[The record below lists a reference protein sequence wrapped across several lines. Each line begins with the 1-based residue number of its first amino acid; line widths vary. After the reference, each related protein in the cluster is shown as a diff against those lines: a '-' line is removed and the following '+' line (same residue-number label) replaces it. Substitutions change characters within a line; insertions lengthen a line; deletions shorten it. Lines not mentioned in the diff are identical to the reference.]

1 MGVLPTRAEAIAGL
15 LASTF
20 RSSRSVAA
28 PIFCELRKV
37 IGARKFMISV
47 PLFGLKF
54 LRRISRLR
62 RRDIKSA
69 ALVCAMMSLA
79 SCSSLPLMAPS
90 SSKIKLVTHNDLNP
104 DASGRP
110 SPVPIRVYL
119 LSNADKLSR
128 ADYFQIIDHEKDV
141 LGSDIITREEA
152 IVRPGESQ
160 EIVLQGWREHAEVGV
175 VVGYRDIERANWR
188 VISPL
193 PHSGEL
199 TVTLDARQASANVN

>member
-1 MGVLPTRAEAIAGL
+1 MGVLPTREHAIAGL
-15 LASTF
+15 LACLM
-20 RSSRSVAA
+20 A
-28 PIFCELRKV
+28 
-37 IGARKFMISV
+37 
-47 PLFGLKF
+47 GL
-54 LRRISRLR
+54 
-62 RRDIKSA
+62 A
-69 ALVCAMMSLA
+69 G
-79 SCSSLPLMAPS
+79 CSSLPSLSPS
-90 SSKIKLVTHNDLNP
+90 SSKIRLVTRAGLNP

-128 ADYFQIIDHEKDV
+128 ADYFQIIDHESDV

-152 IVRPGESQ
+152 VVRPGESH

-193 PHSGEL
+193 PSSGEL
-199 TVTLDARQASANVN
+199 TVTLDATAASANVD